1 MVYVTVGDS
10 FFFFEIG
17 KSCIECHVDIGRWC
31 AICLI
36 LIFGIPL
43 ILATYGMIFIAGFA
57 LAVMLEIMQYAFT
70 GNS

>member
-17 KSCIECHVDIGRWC
+17 KSCIECHGRWC
-31 AICLI
+31 LF

>member
-1 MVYVTVGDS
+1 MYGGLSNNRSGIIDYSGSNSSANTG
-10 FFFFEIG
+10 
-17 KSCIECHVDIGRWC
+17 
-31 AICLI
+31 AICLF

-57 LAVMLEIMQYAFT
+57 LAVILEIMQYAFT